1 MAEMEAI
8 DMTQHQEA
16 AGAMREG
23 LHEWLSRP
31 PGKVLA
37 QVEQARMNEI
47 LPDLFG
53 YHLLQVG
60 HLGEVDLLGQSRIL
74 HRSIIDVDACG
85 ISGLYPKFRGVAS
98 MLPVE
103 SDCVDVVI
111 LPHVLE
117 FDPHRHETL
126 RESFRVL
133 VPEGHLIICGFNPRS
148 LMGLSRIARR
158 RRGLA
163 PWHGHFLGVGRLK
176 DWLSLLGF
184 DVMQV
189 TPCFINSS
197 TTHQRWLER
206 MDAFWRF
213 GNRAASVFSGAYV
226 MVARKRVTR
235 MTPIKTRWRPERRL
249 VGVGLAEPSARVVD
263 SD

>member
-1 MAEMEAI
+1 
-8 DMTQHQEA
+8 MTRDQDSESR
-16 AGAMREG
+16 MREG
-23 LHEWLSRP
+23 LHDWLSRP
-31 PGKVLA
+31 PGKFLA
-37 QVEQARMNEI
+37 EMERARMNEI

-74 HRSIIDVDACG
+74 HRSIIDIDDCG
-85 ISGLYPKFRGVAS
+85 FSTPYPQFRGAAS
-98 MLPVE
+98 TLPVE

-117 FDPHRHETL
+117 FDPQRHETL

-133 VPEGHLIICGFNPRS
+133 VPEGHVIICGFNPRS
-148 LMGLSRIARR
+148 LMGVLRIARR

-163 PWHGHFLGVGRLK
+163 PWHGHFLGISRLK
-176 DWLSLLGF
+176 DWLALLGF

-189 TPCFINSS
+189 SPCFINSS
-197 TTHQRWLER
+197 SRNQRWLER
-206 MDAFWRF
+206 LDAFWRF
-213 GNRAASVFSGAYV
+213 GNRTASVFSGAYM

-235 MTPIKTRWRPERRL
+235 MTPIKTRWRPERRM
-249 VGVGLAEPSARVVD
+249 VGVGLAEPSARVVEGD
-263 SD
+263 

>member
-1 MAEMEAI
+1 
-8 DMTQHQEA
+8 MTQHGETG
-16 AGAMREG
+16 GAMREG

-31 PGKVLA
+31 PGKFLA
-37 QVEQARMNEI
+37 ELEQARMNEV

-53 YHLLQVG
+53 YHLLQMG
-60 HLGEVDLLGQSRIL
+60 HLGEVDLLSQSRIL
-74 HRSIIDVDACG
+74 HRSIIDIDFSG
-85 ISGLYPKFRGVAS
+85 IPAPYPQFRGIAS
-98 MLPVE
+98 ALPVE
-103 SDCVDVVI
+103 SDSVDVVL

-117 FDPHRHETL
+117 FDPQRHETL
-126 RESFRVL
+126 RESYRVL
-133 VPEGHLIICGFNPRS
+133 VPEGHLLICGFNPRS
-148 LMGLSRIARR
+148 LMGIWRIARH

-163 PWHGHFLGVGRLK
+163 PWQGHFLGVGRLK
-176 DWLSLLGF
+176 DWLALLGF

-197 TTHQRWLER
+197 SKNQRWLER
-206 MDAFWRF
+206 LDAFWRF
-213 GNRAASVFSGAYV
+213 GNRTGPVFSGAYV

-263 SD
+263 GD